1 MRLMDS
7 MQNVSRLVGNLG
19 FSDLAS
25 NFLLEQRNL
34 MRAQARENRPIR
46 ELIEDKVS
54 FIKPINPG
62 DNLIRKR
69 STSLNYTLLM
79 SGLSNFLMYRSS
91 MGSSTCA

>member
-7 MQNVSRLVGNLG
+7 MQNVSRLLGNLG
-19 FSDLAS
+19 SSDLAS

-54 FIKPINPG
+54 LFKPITPA
-62 DNLIRKR
+62 DNLILRGR
-69 STSLNYTLLM
+69 PLHTI
-79 SGLSNFLMYRSS
+79 LS
-91 MGSSTCA
+91 

>member
-54 FIKPINPG
+54 FI
-62 DNLIRKR
+62 
-69 STSLNYTLLM
+69 
-79 SGLSNFLMYRSS
+79 
-91 MGSSTCA
+91 